1 MKYLK
6 NLMKHWS
13 SQVVLGLIGM
23 GHVFGGP
30 AHISGAVHGHS
41 PSTITHISGAVYLG
55 ANSLN
60 VKTHISGS
68 KKALSVQEPK
78 PVQSKVTRKARNTGI
93 TLAAPEKSTSTQV
106 KEKSTEKT
114 KTSKGT
120 VKIVGPASLKE
131 RIKRRKACWKACEN
145 TWKFN
150 IQERCFALSNSLRQ
164 DCKKELFQERLS
176 CVSQN
181 CRETAQ

>member
-1 MKYLK
+1 MKYLNILK
-6 NLMKHWS
+6 KYIIF
-13 SQVVLGLIGM
+13 QVVLGLIGM
-23 GHVFGGP
+23 AHVFGGSV
-30 AHISGAVHGHS
+30 HISGLVHGHS
-41 PSTITHISGAVYLG
+41 QPTIAHISGAVYLG
-55 ANSLN
+55 GNPPT
-60 VKTHISGS
+60 VKNHISGL

-78 PVQSKVTRKARNTGI
+78 PVQSKVTRKARNTGV
-93 TLAAPEKSTSTQV
+93 TLAAP
-106 KEKSTEKT
+106 EKSTEKT

-181 CRETAQ
+181 CRETTQ